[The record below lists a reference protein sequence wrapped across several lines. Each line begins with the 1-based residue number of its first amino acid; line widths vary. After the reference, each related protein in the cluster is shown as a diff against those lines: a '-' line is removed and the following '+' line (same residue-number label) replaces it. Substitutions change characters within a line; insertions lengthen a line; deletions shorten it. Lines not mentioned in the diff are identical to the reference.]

1 MKREEAIIVLKELF
15 EKCSALDGQWLSLM
29 PPNAATLMSGGYQI
43 LIKTALDEITRNC
56 MQDVLSKYHLTIKIK
71 EPDTFIIY
79 KPLQKPKLSE
89 HHPNFPKI

>member
-1 MKREEAIIVLKELF
+1 
-15 EKCSALDGQWLSLM
+15 M
-29 PPNAATLMSGGYQI
+29 PPDAASLMSGGYQI

-79 KPLQKPKLSE
+79 KPRQETKLSE
-89 HHPNFPKI
+89 HP